1 MHKRAQGYNSKAKFL
16 YVSTN
21 LNSGNAGMMC
31 RTGWSDLEKTKAEL
45 AIIEKVLLKLRDGI
59 AYKPYF
65 SRHMPINRMRL
76 MLLLRWK
83 TST

>member
-1 MHKRAQGYNSKAKFL
+1 
-16 YVSTN
+16 
-21 LNSGNAGMMC
+21 MMC

-65 SRHMPINRMRL
+65 SLRYADKPHEVDVAIKVENINVIET
-76 MLLLRWK
+76 K
-83 TST
+83 